1 MKHGLN
7 TDQAEG
13 QKLIAADQCAEV
25 GREQAH
31 FDVVHFAAAN
41 SAR

>member
-13 QKLIAADQCAEV
+13 Q
-25 GREQAH
+25 
-31 FDVVHFAAAN
+31 FAGLV
-41 SAR
+41 ARQTGITGEPPVLRQRVENEWPRQ